1 MRCARTSTSF
11 ALVALALAGCAG
23 SDSEPEVE
31 EVRIWQRPVVATPTL
46 DASAFLQ
53 RPRPSAYVLG
63 AGDTLNIGILDLLAI
78 DQKYTEQVEID
89 SEGGIALPVV
99 GRVQASG
106 RTLSEVRRSIAD
118 HLTARIMEDPQ
129 VTVTIQ
135 EYRSKE
141 IAVLG
146 AVKQPGAVALRSNIS
161 SVLGAIA
168 LAGGLAEKTSLK
180 ARVLRG
186 SAVEDGRP
194 PQIDVDLEAL
204 QAGDL
209 SQNVTMYPGDVLQVL
224 PAERYFVT
232 GWVTNPGEYPYERG
246 TTIMEAVA
254 ISGGMV
260 SPDAS
265 PDLTRIHRP
274 GQPEILVDY
283 EAIVEGEAQDIL
295 LAPGD
300 VVEVR
305 QGFWRGVGLFVGRFM
320 QKGVVFAYNLASLI
334 D

>member
-1 MRCARTSTSF
+1 MRRTRTATSL
-11 ALVALALAGCAG
+11 ALVVLALAGCAG
-23 SDSEPEVE
+23 ADSSPDEV
-31 EVRIWQRPVVATPTL
+31 VPVWQRPAVATPTL
-46 DASAFLQ
+46 DAAAFLQ
-53 RPRPSAYVLG
+53 RPRPGAYVLG
-63 AGDTLNIGILDLLAI
+63 AGDTLNVGVLDLLAI

-89 SEGGIALPVV
+89 TEGGIALPVV
-99 GRVQASG
+99 GRVQAAG
-106 RTLSEVRRSIAD
+106 RTLGEVRRSIAD
-118 HLTARIMEDPQ
+118 QLNERIMEDPQ
-129 VTVTIQ
+129 VTVTIH

-146 AVKQPGAVALRSNIS
+146 AVKQPGAVALRSNMTT
-161 SVLGAIA
+161 VLGAIA

-186 SAVEDGRP
+186 SQIDDGRP

-209 SQNVTMYPGDVLQVL
+209 AQNLAMYPGDVLQVL

-232 GWVTNPGEYPYERG
+232 GWVNDPGEFPYERG
-246 TTIMEAVA
+246 TTVMEAMA
-254 ISGGMV
+254 ISGGMTW
-260 SPDAS
+260 PDAS
-265 PDLTRIHRP
+265 PDMTRIHRP
-274 GQPEILVDY
+274 GQPAIVVDF
-283 EAIVEGEAQDIL
+283 EAIVEGEAQDVL

-305 QGFWRGVGLFVGRFM
+305 QGFWRGVGLFIGRSL
-320 QKGVVFAYNLASLI
+320 QRGVVFAYNLASLI